1 METAVLPGNIF
12 EEFEDVFAAKR
23 CCYDLSFGFEFS
35 GEFGVL
41 ADFIPV
47 SYTHLTLPT
56 ICSV

>member
-1 METAVLPGNIF
+1 METAVLPDNIF

-41 ADFIPV
+41 ADFILV
-47 SYTHLTLPT
+47 FEVMISGVRT
-56 ICSV
+56 